1 MKNAQS
7 PTPTTAVAAAPDL
20 VGRGARPNARR
31 GEPRRANPA
40 VTRASYTLRR
50 SAAALALAAGLIAG
64 GALGACAKPRAS
76 TTAYR
81 TLPPKAS
88 PAEVQVFTDGRPSRA
103 FEEIGLIEVSK
114 FGKVDYGRLIE
125 RAREEAAGIGAD
137 AILVTREKDVVSTNT
152 SGGVSGPDKR
162 GRRTVNSSTTTLD
175 RQRVTVSAI
184 VWKER

>member
-1 MKNAQS
+1 MS
-7 PTPTTAVAAAPDL
+7 PVLSRTSPIARGPELAARL
-20 VGRGARPNARR
+20 ARR
-31 GEPRRANPA
+31 GASRTLGRA
-40 VTRASYTLRR
+40 
-50 SAAALALAAGLIAG
+50 AAALALAAAVLVAG
-64 GALGACAKPRAS
+64 GSLGACAKPRAS
-76 TTAYR
+76 TTVYR

-88 PAEVQVFTDGRPSRA
+88 PADVQVFADGRPSRA

-114 FGKVDYGRLIE
+114 FGKVDYGVLIA

-175 RQRVTVSAI
+175 RQRVTVTAI
-184 VWKER
+184 AWTVR